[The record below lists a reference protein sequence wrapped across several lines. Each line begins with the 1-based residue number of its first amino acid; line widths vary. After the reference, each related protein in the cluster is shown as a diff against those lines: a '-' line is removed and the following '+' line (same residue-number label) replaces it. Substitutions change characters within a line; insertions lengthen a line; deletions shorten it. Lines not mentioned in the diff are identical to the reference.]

1 MKKYL
6 LLILSSIF
14 FSFIAKQSNSDKEQ
28 FVEIRGKKQF
38 YISKGTAK
46 PVVVFITGLGPTMDD
61 FQEVQT
67 KISKYAKTICYDRAG
82 IGKSES
88 FNNERNLE
96 NISVELKELVEK
108 IGLDKPFVLVG
119 HSRGGLIARYFVSKY
134 PEKVCGLILI
144 DPAIPEHKWKKREL
158 RTETEKVEF
167 DKFYNSF
174 CSDSVNY
181 TATIRNEFK
190 NTFTTDSALVEGKG
204 FPLTIPITLIGSN
217 KITKDKY
224 SKEENRIKVEFLKS
238 YLKINPQIKL
248 ILTNKSGH
256 FIHDDEPKLVTKEIV
271 AIINKLKA
279 DAKR

>member
-6 LLILSSIF
+6 LILFSLLC
-14 FSFIAKQSNSDKEQ
+14 FSFSDKQSNINKEQ

-38 YISKGTAK
+38 YISKGTAT
-46 PVVVFITGLGPTMDD
+46 PVVVFVTGLGPTMDD
-61 FQEVQT
+61 FQELQT
-67 KISKYAKTICYDRAG
+67 KLSKYAKSICYDRAG

-96 NISVELKELVEK
+96 NISLELRELVEK

-119 HSRGGLIARYFVSKY
+119 HSRGGLIARYFVDKY

-158 RTETEKVEF
+158 RTDKEKLEF

-174 CSDSVNY
+174 CSDSNKY

-190 NTFTTDSALVEGKG
+190 NTFTTDSSLVAGKG
-204 FPLTIPITLIGSN
+204 FPSTIPITLIGST
-217 KITKDKY
+217 KVTKDKY

-238 YLKINPQIKL
+238 YLEINPKINL
-248 ILTNKSGH
+248 VLTSKSGH
-256 FIHDDEPKLVTKEIV
+256 FIHDEEPKLVMKEIV
-271 AIINKLKA
+271 TILNKVKVISS
-279 DAKR
+279 K

>member
-6 LLILSSIF
+6 LILVSLLC
-14 FSFIAKQSNSDKEQ
+14 FSFLDKQTNTDKEQ

-38 YISKGTAK
+38 YLSKGTAN
-46 PVVVFITGLGPTMDD
+46 PVVVFVTGLGPTMDD

-96 NISVELKELVEK
+96 NISFELKELVEK

-119 HSRGGLIARYFVSKY
+119 HSRGGLIARYFVNKY

-167 DKFYNSF
+167 DNFYNSF
-174 CSDSVNY
+174 CTDSVNY

-190 NTFTTDSALVEGKG
+190 NTFTTDSGLVAGKG
-204 FPLTIPITLIGSN
+204 FPLNIPITLIGSN
-217 KITKDKY
+217 KVSKDKY
-224 SKEENRIKVEFLKS
+224 SKKENELKVDFLKS

-256 FIHDDEPKLVTKEIV
+256 FIHDDEPKLVVKEIV
-271 AIINKLKA
+271 SILNKLKV
-279 DAKR
+279 DTNK

>member
-271 AIINKLKA
+271 AIISKLKA